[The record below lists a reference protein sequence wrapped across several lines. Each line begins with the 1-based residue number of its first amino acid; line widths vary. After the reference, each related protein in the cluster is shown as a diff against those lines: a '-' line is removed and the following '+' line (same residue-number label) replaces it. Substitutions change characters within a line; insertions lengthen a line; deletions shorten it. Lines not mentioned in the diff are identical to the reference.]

1 MKLIKGYQQWLNENF
16 QPIFEWA
23 QPKIEGLLVKTS
35 AATTRTDGL
44 DLNDYNTFIANSNVS
59 DQFSKFVAEFKK
71 AGVINPGK
79 TVLAALLAGS
89 VKKKVFFNLFTVADK
104 NLVQKALKLVNS
116 GQVVIEYVEG
126 PNVNYQFDSN
136 GNVRTRGK
144 VLNGNTLNRD
154 PASTTNAVSNL
165 TYLVT
170 FVNSYNTNAYALNLP
185 QYKLSDRL
193 KDGFI
198 DLLTQAGRSESGAE
212 YGSGSSSASKTGSFY
227 LYSTKKQLAQ
237 SADGTES
244 EETTEVGGT
253 QAATSQYDTDFAT
266 GEADCTTSKVAAAVK
281 SAAYEIFQLWPAGKG
296 PTMFKL
302 TSGASADYNGKLP
315 ASTGTGQTFPGATP
329 NEKANQKLAYD
340 RGFNFMTAVN
350 AELVRMGHPGYQT
363 FEVNWVIGD
372 TGGPAKTG
380 KYVDLMLASQ
390 ATSPT
395 VTVVKK
401 YDSILVGANSTGF
414 TSGILYEFELS
425 AYGSTKV
432 STNAPAND

>member
-23 QPKIEGLLVKTS
+23 QPSIQGLTIKTS
-35 AATTRTDGL
+35 VATTASDGL
-44 DLNDYNTFIANSNVS
+44 DLNDYNAFIANTNLSET
-59 DQFSKFVAEFKK
+59 FSKFVAEFKM
-71 AGVINPGK
+71 AGGINAQ
-79 TVLAALLAGS
+79 TALAALLDGS
-89 VKKKVFFNLFTVADK
+89 VKKKVFFNLFTVADTK
-104 NLVQKALKLVNS
+104 LVQKALKLVNS
-116 GQVVIEYVEG
+116 GQVTIDYDSSKQ
-126 PNVNYQFDSN
+126 VNYQFDAS

-144 VLNGNTLNRD
+144 LIDSYTLNRD
-154 PASTTNAVSNL
+154 PATTTNAVSRL
-165 TYLVT
+165 DRLIT
-170 FVNSYNTNAYALNLP
+170 FVNSFNTNAYALNLP
-185 QYKLSDRL
+185 QYQLSDRV

-198 DLLTQAGRSESGAE
+198 DLLTQAGQSEGGYE
-212 YGSGSSSASKTGSFY
+212 YGEANSSSAAGRLY
-227 LYSTKKQLAQ
+227 LYSTKKQMAQ
-237 SADGTES
+237 SAEGTES

-266 GEADCTTSKVAAAVK
+266 GKADCTTPKVAAAVK
-281 SAAYEIFQLWPAGKG
+281 AAAYEIFQLWPAGKG
-296 PTMFKL
+296 PTTFKL

-315 ASTGTGQTFPGATP
+315 ESTGTGQTFTGATP

-363 FEVNWVIGD
+363 FEVNWVIGN
-372 TGGPAKTG
+372 TGGPTKTG

-390 ATSPT
+390 AIAPT

-401 YDSILVGANSTGF
+401 YDSKLVGANSTGF

-425 AYGSTKV
+425 AYGSVKIN
-432 STNAPAND
+432 TNAPVNGK

>member
-23 QPKIEGLLVKTS
+23 QPKIEGLIVRTS
-35 AATTRTDGL
+35 QATTATDGL
-44 DLNDYNTFIANSNVS
+44 DLNDYNAFIANTNVS
-59 DQFSKFVAEFKK
+59 ETFSKFVAEFKK
-71 AGVINPGK
+71 AGGIDAQ

-89 VKKKVFFNLFTVADK
+89 VKKKVFFNLFTVSDT

-116 GQVVIEYVEG
+116 GQVTIDYDEG
-126 PNVNYQFDSN
+126 SQVNYQFDAN

-144 VLNGNTLNRD
+144 ILNGYALNRD
-154 PASTTNAVSNL
+154 PAKTTNAVSNL
-165 TYLVT
+165 TQLVT
-170 FVNSYNTNAYALNLP
+170 FINSYNTNAYALNLP
-185 QYKLSDRL
+185 QYMLSDRI
-193 KDGFI
+193 KEGFI
-198 DLLTQAGRSESGAE
+198 DLLTQAGQSDSGYE
-212 YGSGSSSASKTGSFY
+212 YGGGKNKAGSTGSLY

-237 SADGTES
+237 SAEGTES

-266 GEADCTTSKVAAAVK
+266 GKADCTTPKVAAAVK
-281 SAAYEIFQLWPAGKG
+281 AAAYEIFQLWPAGKG
-296 PTMFKL
+296 PTTFKL

-315 ASTGTGQTFPGATP
+315 TSTGTGQTFPGATP

-390 ATSPT
+390 AIAPT

-401 YDSILVGANSTGF
+401 YDSKLVGANSTGF
-414 TSGILYEFELS
+414 TSGILYQFELS
-425 AYGSTKV
+425 AYGNTKTSTPAP
-432 STNAPAND
+432 TNG